1 MTDKDRDLQTML
13 ESGVTAVLRAKD
25 SAQLM
30 KVSEA
35 LAEGGVK
42 SIEVTMTTPNA
53 LQVISEV
60 SKKMGK
66 EILVGV
72 GTVLDP
78 ETARA
83 AILAGAQFVV
93 GPTLNLDVIALCKRY
108 GKVVVPGTFTAT
120 EMLTA
125 WEAGADLCKLFPA
138 TALGPQYIKDVHGPL
153 PQVEIIPTGGVTY
166 ENTPD
171 FIKAG
176 AAAVAAGSAMVPKD
190 ALEKGD
196 FDAIRDM
203 GAKFVAAVKKARA

>member
-1 MTDKDRDLQTML
+1 MTDKDKNLQIML

-53 LQVISEV
+53 LAVISEV

-93 GPTLNLDVIALCKRY
+93 GPTLNFDVIALCKRY
-108 GKVVVPGTFTAT
+108 GKVVVPGTFTPT
-120 EMLTA
+120 EMLAA

-176 AAAVAAGSAMVPKD
+176 AAAVAAGSAMVPKA
-190 ALEKGD
+190 ALESGD
-196 FDAIRDM
+196 FAAIRDM
-203 GAKFVAAVKKARA
+203 GAKFVAAVKSARA